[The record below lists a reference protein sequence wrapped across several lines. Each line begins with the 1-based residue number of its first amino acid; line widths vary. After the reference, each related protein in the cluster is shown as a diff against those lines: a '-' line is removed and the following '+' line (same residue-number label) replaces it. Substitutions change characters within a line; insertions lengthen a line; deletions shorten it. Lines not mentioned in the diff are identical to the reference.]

1 MATGPSFRHPHGSAA
16 SLRSLLMSDVNVYTD
31 WLKISAADVPPEGP
45 PDHYTLLR
53 LKKFEDNPEKVRSS
67 YAKLNRHVRG
77 YAAGEFAEQSQDL
90 LNELAKAML
99 ALTDEDRKRDYDASL
114 GRKFKEETN
123 ALGRVPMGRLLV
135 KADKISREQL
145 SEAEA
150 FAEARGL
157 DLRDA
162 LVQMK
167 LVPAKLAYRAYA
179 REQGLSYADL
189 SDLAPDE
196 DVLREFPKATAK
208 RHGLLPLLVDDD
220 AVMVATCTAIEPEM
234 EEELRLRYG
243 KPPKPVVVTPAEMT
257 QAITRYYT
265 SEVEESAPAAGGGA
279 SKRKAPRKAFKQL
292 DEGEQQERRQLGI
305 IAICWGFIIPAV
317 ATYFLGDF
325 AETFTMLLAVIPAGL
340 IGGGLAAAWAFLI
353 YWK

>member
-1 MATGPSFRHPHGSAA
+1 MAA
-16 SLRSLLMSDVNVYTD
+16 VNVYAD
-31 WLKISAADVPPEGP
+31 WLKIPPKALPPEGP
-45 PDHYTLLR
+45 PDHYTLLK
-53 LKKFEDNPEKVRSS
+53 LKKFEDNPEKVRAS
-67 YAKLNRHVRG
+67 YRKLNTHVRG
-77 YAAGEFAEQSQDL
+77 YAAGEFAEESQQL

-114 GRKFKEETN
+114 GREFKEEKN

-145 SEAEA
+145 TEAEE
-150 FAEARGL
+150 FADARGL
-157 DLRDA
+157 ELRDA

-179 REQGLSYADL
+179 KEQGLSYADL
-189 SDLAPDE
+189 SELAPDE
-196 DVLREFPKATAK
+196 DVLAQFPKATAK
-208 RHGLLPLLVDDD
+208 RHGVLPLIADDD
-220 AVMVATCTAIEPEM
+220 AVLVATCSAITPDM

-265 SEVEESAPAAGGGA
+265 SDVAEASAAGPA
-279 SKRKAPRKAFKQL
+279 KATAKKSKVAFDQL
-292 DEGEQQERRQLGI
+292 DEGQRKERRQLGI
-305 IAICWGFIIPAV
+305 IAICWAIVVPAV
-317 ATYFLGDF
+317 ACYFLMSDPGYVWPI
-325 AETFTMLLAVIPAGL
+325 LAGL

>member
-1 MATGPSFRHPHGSAA
+1 MA
-16 SLRSLLMSDVNVYTD
+16 DVNVYTD
-31 WLKISAADVPPEGP
+31 WLKIPKADVPPEGP
-45 PDHYTLLR
+45 PDHYALLKLDR
-53 LKKFEDNPEKVRSS
+53 FEDNPDKVRAS
-67 YAKLNRHVRG
+67 YRKLNQHVRG
-77 YAAGEFAEQSQDL
+77 YASGEYAEQSQEL

-99 ALTDEDRKRDYDASL
+99 ALTDEGRKREYDASL

-123 ALGRVPMGRLLV
+123 ELGRVPMGRLLV
-135 KADKISREQL
+135 KAGKISREQL
-145 SEAEA
+145 TEAEG

-189 SDLAPDE
+189 GELAPDE
-196 DVLREFPKATAK
+196 DVLRQFPKATAK
-208 RHGLLPLLVDDD
+208 RHGLIPLIVDDD
-220 AVMVATCTAIEPEM
+220 AVLVATCTAIEPEM
-234 EEELRLRYG
+234 EEELRLRFG
-243 KPPKPVVVTPAEMT
+243 KPPKPVIVTPAEMT

-265 SEVEESAPAAGGGA
+265 PEVDQGGAAAGPA
-279 SKRKAPRKAFKQL
+279 KAKTKVPRKSFAQL
-292 DEGEQQERRQLGI
+292 DEGQQRERRQLGI
-305 IAICWGFIIPAV
+305 IAICWGAIIPA
-317 ATYFLGDF
+317 AAAYFLLGDSD
-325 AETFTMLLAVIPAGL
+325 LLVVWALLGAA

>member
-1 MATGPSFRHPHGSAA
+1 MA
-16 SLRSLLMSDVNVYTD
+16 DVNVYTD
-31 WLKISAADVPPEGP
+31 WLKIPKGDVPPEGP
-45 PDHYTLLR
+45 PDHYALLK
-53 LKKFEDNPEKVRSS
+53 LEKFEDNPDKVRSS
-67 YAKLNRHVRG
+67 YRKLNQHVRG
-77 YAAGEFAEQSQDL
+77 YSAGEFATESQEL

-99 ALTDEDRKRDYDASL
+99 ALTDEDRKRDYDISL

-123 ALGRVPMGRLLV
+123 QFGRVPMGRLLV
-135 KADKISREQL
+135 KAGKISREQL
-145 SEAEA
+145 TEAEG

-167 LVPAKLAYRAYA
+167 LIPAKLSYRAYA

-208 RHGLLPLLVDDD
+208 RHGVLPLLVDDD
-220 AVMVATCTAIEPEM
+220 AVLVATCTAIEPEI

-265 SEVEESAPAAGGGA
+265 AEVEEGAASASPAAKKS
-279 SKRKAPRKAFKQL
+279 SKGPRKSFQHL
-292 DEGEQQERRQLGI
+292 DAGEQKERRQLGI
-305 IAICWGFIIPAV
+305 IAICWGAIIPA
-317 ATYFLGDF
+317 AAAYFLLGDS
-325 AETFTMLLAVIPAGL
+325 ELLILWAFLGAA
-340 IGGGLAAAWAFLI
+340 IGAGLAAAWAFLI

>member
-1 MATGPSFRHPHGSAA
+1 MA
-16 SLRSLLMSDVNVYTD
+16 DVNVYTD
-31 WLKISAADVPPEGP
+31 WLKIPQADVPPEGP
-45 PDHYTLLR
+45 PDHYALLK
-53 LKKFEDNPEKVRSS
+53 LDKFEDNPDKVRSS
-67 YAKLNRHVRG
+67 YRKLNQHVRG
-77 YAAGEFAEQSQDL
+77 YAAGEYAEQSQKL

-99 ALTDEDRKRDYDASL
+99 ALTDEARKRDYDASL
-114 GRKFKEETN
+114 GRKFEEETN
-123 ALGRVPMGRLLV
+123 QLGRVPMGRLLV
-135 KADKISREQL
+135 KAGKVSREQL
-145 SEAEA
+145 TEAEG

-189 SDLAPDE
+189 SELAPDE
-196 DVLREFPKATAK
+196 DVLRQFPKATAK
-208 RHGLLPLLVDDD
+208 RHGVLPLIADED
-220 AVMVATCTAIEPEM
+220 AVLVATCTAIEPEM

-243 KPPKPVVVTPAEMT
+243 KPAKPVVVTPAEMT

-265 SEVEESAPAAGGGA
+265 AEVEEGGAAAGPAKKTRGA
-279 SKRKAPRKAFKQL
+279 RKSFAQL
-292 DEGEQQERRQLGI
+292 DAGEQKERRQLGI
-305 IAICWGFIIPAV
+305 IAICWGAILPA
-317 ATYFLGDF
+317 AAAYFLLGDSDW
-325 AETFTMLLAVIPAGL
+325 LAMGAIAAGL

>member
-1 MATGPSFRHPHGSAA
+1 MA
-16 SLRSLLMSDVNVYTD
+16 DVNVYTD
-31 WLKISAADVPPEGP
+31 WLKIPEADVPPEGP
-45 PDHYTLLR
+45 PDHYALLR
-53 LKKFEDNPEKVRSS
+53 LPKFEDNPEKVRSS
-67 YAKLNRHVRG
+67 YGKLNKHVRG
-77 YAAGEFAEQSQDL
+77 YAAGAYAQQSQEL

-114 GRKFKEETN
+114 GRKFKEQTN

-135 KADKISREQL
+135 KAGKISREQL
-145 SEAEA
+145 TEAEG

-167 LVPAKLAYRAYA
+167 LVPATLSYRAYA

-189 SDLAPDE
+189 SELAPDE
-196 DVLREFPKATAK
+196 DVLRQFPKATAK
-208 RHGLLPLLVDDD
+208 RHGILPLLADDD

-265 SEVEESAPAAGGGA
+265 AEVEEGAAASAPAAKKSRKA
-279 SKRKAPRKAFKQL
+279 SKPFAQL
-292 DEGEQQERRQLGI
+292 NDEERRERRQLGI
-305 IAICWGFIIPAV
+305 IAICWAAILPAAAV
-317 ATYFLGDF
+317 YFLFSDSD
-325 AETFTMLLAVIPAGL
+325 LLVVLAILAAVV
-340 IGGGLAAAWAFLI
+340 GGGLAAAWAFLI

>member
-1 MATGPSFRHPHGSAA
+1 MA
-16 SLRSLLMSDVNVYTD
+16 DVNVYTD
-31 WLKISAADVPPEGP
+31 WLKISATDVPPEGP
-45 PDHYTLLR
+45 PDHYTLLG
-53 LKKFEDNPEKVRSS
+53 LPKFEDNSEKVRSAYS
-67 YAKLNRHVRG
+67 KRNRHVRG
-77 YAAGEFAEQSQDL
+77 YASGEYANESQEL

-99 ALTDEDRKRDYDASL
+99 ALTDEDRKRDYDLSL

-135 KADKISREQL
+135 KANKISREQL
-145 SEAEA
+145 SEAEG

-196 DVLREFPKATAK
+196 DVLRQFPKATAK
-208 RHGLLPLLVDDD
+208 RHGLIPLLVDDD

-243 KPPKPVVVTPAEMT
+243 KPPKPVIVTPAEMT

-265 SEVEESAPAAGGGA
+265 AEVEEGAAAGPA
-279 SKRKAPRKAFKQL
+279 KPAKQKAARRSFAQL
-292 DEGEQQERRQLGI
+292 DEGQKKERRQLGI
-305 IAICWGFIIPAV
+305 IAICWGAIIPA
-317 ATYFLGDF
+317 AAAYFLLSDSD
-325 AETFTMLLAVIPAGL
+325 LLVVWALLGAAV
-340 IGGGLAAAWAFLI
+340 GGGLAAAWAFLI

>member
-1 MATGPSFRHPHGSAA
+1 MA
-16 SLRSLLMSDVNVYTD
+16 DVNVYTD
-31 WLKISAADVPPEGP
+31 WLKIPQADVPPEGP
-45 PDHYTLLR
+45 PDYYALLKLDR
-53 LKKFEDNPEKVRSS
+53 FEDNPDKVRSS
-67 YAKLNRHVRG
+67 YRKLNQHVRG
-77 YAAGEFAEQSQDL
+77 YAAGEYATQSQDL

-99 ALTDEDRKRDYDASL
+99 ALTDEARKRDYDVSL

-145 SEAEA
+145 AEAEG

-167 LVPAKLAYRAYA
+167 LVSAKLAYRAYA
-179 REQGLSYADL
+179 REQGLPYADL
-189 SDLAPDE
+189 ADLAPDE
-196 DVLREFPKATAK
+196 DVLRQFPKATAK
-208 RHGLLPLLVDDD
+208 RHGLLPLIVDED
-220 AVMVATCTAIEPEM
+220 AVLVATCTAIEPEM

-243 KPPKPVVVTPAEMT
+243 KPAKPVVVTPAEMT

-265 SEVEESAPAAGGGA
+265 AEVEQGGA
-279 SKRKAPRKAFKQL
+279 ATAGPAKKPQAPRKSFDQL
-292 DEGEQQERRQLGI
+292 GEGERKERRQLGI
-305 IAICWGFIIPAV
+305 IAICWAFIIPA
-317 ATYFLGDF
+317 AAAYFLLDF
-325 AETFTMLLAVIPAGL
+325 ATLTGMLATVIPLGL